1 MNRSYSKIRHM
12 QQSNLML
19 ENRIMEEKSR
29 QFLMEQSTGVYQTMT
44 VKVPITKGK
53 DNVERFAA
61 NSNVEVSLT
70 DGKGEGTNTRLGE
83 FKSIQL
89 VRLGETQINTGRSL
103 TNFRYTFLASDR
115 KLQNYLFNNIGKKY
129 ESWDNEV
136 QVSLVKNSG
145 GSQVFYCEV
154 TFVKN
159 LIPTQK

>member
-1 MNRSYSKIRHM
+1 MSKSYSKIRHM

-29 QFLMEQSTGVYQTMT
+29 HFLMEQSDVTQTMT

-53 DNVERFAA
+53 DNVERFAT
-61 NSNVEVSLT
+61 NSNVEVILA
-70 DGKGEGTNTRLGE
+70 DGKGEGTMTRLGE
-83 FKSIQL
+83 FKSIDL
-89 VRLGETQINTGRSL
+89 VKLGETQINTGRVL

-115 KLQNYLFNNIGKKY
+115 KLQNYLFNNIGKSF
-129 ESWDNEV
+129 EPWDNV
-136 QVSLVKNSG
+136 AMVSLVKNIG
-145 GSQVFYCEV
+145 GSQTFKCKV

>member
-1 MNRSYSKIRHM
+1 MKKIVR
-12 QQSNLML
+12 LT
-19 ENRIMEEKSR
+19 ENDLAKIVRRVINER
-29 QFLMEQSTGVYQTMT
+29 QYLLMEQSDVIQTMT

-89 VRLGETQINTGRSL
+89 VRLGETQINTGTSL

-129 ESWDNEV
+129 ESWDNEA
-136 QVSLVKNSG
+136 QVSLVKKTG

>member
-1 MNRSYSKIRHM
+1 M

-29 QFLMEQSTGVYQTMT
+29 HFLMEQSDVTQTMT

-53 DNVERFAA
+53 DNVERFAT
-61 NSNVEVSLT
+61 NSNVEVILA
-70 DGKGEGTNTRLGE
+70 DGKGEGTMTRLGE
-83 FKSIQL
+83 FKSIDL
-89 VRLGETQINTGRSL
+89 VKLGETQINTGRVL

-115 KLQNYLFNNIGKKY
+115 KLQNYLFNNIGKSF
-129 ESWDNEV
+129 EPWDNV
-136 QVSLVKNSG
+136 AMVSLVKNIG
-145 GSQVFYCEV
+145 GSQTFKCKV

>member
-1 MNRSYSKIRHM
+1 MKFLISEQEKIRI
-12 QQSNLML
+12 L
-19 ENRIMEEKSR
+19 EMHQNATSKHL
-29 QFLMEQSTGVYQTMT
+29 LMEQPDVIQTMT

-89 VRLGETQINTGRSL
+89 VRLGETQINTGTSL

-129 ESWDNEV
+129 EPWDNEA
-136 QVSLVKNSG
+136 QVSLVKKTG
-145 GSQVFYCEV
+145 GSQVFKCEV

>member
-1 MNRSYSKIRHM
+1 M
-12 QQSNLML
+12 QQANFLL
-19 ENRIMEEKSR
+19 ENRMFNEKSKHL
-29 QFLMEQSTGVYQTMT
+29 LMEKPDVIQTMT

-89 VRLGETQINTGRSL
+89 VMLGETQINTGRVL

-115 KLQNYLFNNIGKKY
+115 KLQNYLFNNIGKSF
-129 ESWDNEV
+129 EPWDNV
-136 QVSLVKNSG
+136 AMVSLVKNIG
-145 GSQVFYCEV
+145 GSQTFKCKV